1 MGLAEIL
8 VVGFLSILG
17 FMAFINSRK
26 ASREL
31 KELSNKRKFVKR

>member
-1 MGLAEIL
+1 MGLTEIL

-26 ASREL
+26 ASKEL
-31 KELSNKRKFVKR
+31 KKLSNRKKFVKR